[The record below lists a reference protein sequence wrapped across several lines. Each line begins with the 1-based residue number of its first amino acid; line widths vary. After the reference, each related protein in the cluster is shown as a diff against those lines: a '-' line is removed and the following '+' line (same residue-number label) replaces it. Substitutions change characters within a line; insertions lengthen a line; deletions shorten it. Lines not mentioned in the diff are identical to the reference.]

1 MFIVEISFEALT
13 CLTTHTHTHTVLMNV
28 QRREKCEQI
37 LEG

>member
-1 MFIVEISFEALT
+1 MFTVEISFEALT
-13 CLTTHTHTHTVLMNV
+13 CLTTHTHTVLMNV